1 MNMKEKLT
9 KWKEQIGLKSD
20 FDGLVISEADE
31 SAAILLLMIHKGFN
45 SKVWSSKLMRYWG
58 AFEEKAELHLG
69 AQDLAEFSTK
79 FAGEMQNGIGRNKL
93 QRGVA
98 IEVTYCEIA
107 SDILARLQVNHKM
120 IVTLVRAMKDAIKS
134 EYDYEEAEEIIEI
147 S

>member
-1 MNMKEKLT
+1 
-9 KWKEQIGLKSD
+9 
-20 FDGLVISEADE
+20 
-31 SAAILLLMIHKGFN
+31 
-45 SKVWSSKLMRYWG
+45 MRYWG

-69 AQDLAEFSTK
+69 AQDLAEFATK
-79 FAGEMQNGIGRNKL
+79 FAGEMQNSIGRNKL

-107 SDILARLQVNHKM
+107 GDILARLQVNHKM

-134 EYDYEEAEEIIEI
+134 EYDYEESEEIIEI